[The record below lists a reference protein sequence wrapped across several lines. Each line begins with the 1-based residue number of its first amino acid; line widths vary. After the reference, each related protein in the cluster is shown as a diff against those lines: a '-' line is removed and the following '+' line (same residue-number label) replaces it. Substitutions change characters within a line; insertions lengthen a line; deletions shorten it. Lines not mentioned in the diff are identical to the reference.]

1 MNLPLITAGV
11 LAFAVCLIHL
21 ILGGRDIVRPFLA
34 SKHLPPGL
42 RYTMYFCWHLVSLS
56 LAGMAAAFLVAARP
70 GGPTSL
76 AAFATVGAAGF
87 ALLNFAMNARL
98 RLSFAQ
104 HPQGFLFVPVA
115 AFGAAGLWVA

>member
-1 MNLPLITAGV
+1 MNLSLVIAGV

-21 ILGGRDIVRPFLA
+21 ILGGREIVRPFLA
-34 SKHLPPGL
+34 ADQLPTGL

-56 LAGMAAAFLVAARP
+56 LAGMAAAFLMAARP
-70 GGPTSL
+70 GGPASL
-76 AAFATVGAAGF
+76 AAFATVGAASF

-115 AFGAAGLWVA
+115 TFGAAGLLVS